1 MNQISDAKIWR
12 FGTEYKYL
20 DGFFI
25 RLLRQI
31 DRFATKRR
39 CGHLFCPKEAKRREG
54 RLFFPFC
61 LLYLNGG

>member
-1 MNQISDAKIWR
+1 MNQKSDAKIRR

-39 CGHLFCPKEAKRREG
+39 CGHLFVRKKQKEEREDCSS
-54 RLFFPFC
+54 LSVYC
-61 LLYLNGG
+61 T